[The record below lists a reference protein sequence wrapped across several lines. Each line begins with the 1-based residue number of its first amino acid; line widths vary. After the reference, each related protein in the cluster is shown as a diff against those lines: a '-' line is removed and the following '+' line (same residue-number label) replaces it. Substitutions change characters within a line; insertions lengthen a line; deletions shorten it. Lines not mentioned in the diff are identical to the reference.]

1 MSANRRPHIVGR
13 WISVLSLC
21 SGDSGQGACP
31 GLHSERRSD
40 SVNLGAPE
48 SGAHVRAQNKR
59 EVVARAE
66 QPKVMS
72 NMPHDSQ
79 LLCQAFCHVETGA
92 QRQDEA
98 EQLVAAL

>member
-1 MSANRRPHIVGR
+1 M
-13 WISVLSLC
+13 
-21 SGDSGQGACP
+21 
-31 GLHSERRSD
+31 
-40 SVNLGAPE
+40 
-48 SGAHVRAQNKR
+48 RAQNKR